1 MKCFIKNK
9 NINYCKLEEIYKYKK
24 NLIIAKNHHLKKKIL
39 SCVECGV
46 SYCDNITNDVMN
58 NFYEKNYN
66 LEYGD
71 KSYNKIRKNKFYRFN
86 SRFLSQVL
94 FYFQFSTLF
103 ANIKI
108 LEIGPSYLG
117 VLPTLKF
124 FQKKINYSY
133 FDQLE
138 SKIISEHGGK
148 KIGNSLDFAKL
159 KIKKYDLIWMSHV
172 MEHYIPS
179 HLSKIFISLK
189 SCLNKN
195 GRIFIEIPN
204 DILSKSFTMPHT
216 LFFTEKFLRKF
227 FINLG
232 FKIISLNAINLKY
245 NRFQKKEVKNYLSPK
260 KNYLWFFYRR
270 LQNILPVYFLEKFSF
285 NNFIRKGPYTDMPI
299 IRIIIEK

>member
-9 NINYCKLEEIYKYKK
+9 NINICKLEEIYKYKK
-24 NLIIAKNHHLKKKIL
+24 NSIIVTNHHLKKKIL
-39 SCVECGV
+39 SCAECGI
-46 SYCDNITNDVMN
+46 SYCDNITSDVMN

-71 KSYNKIRKNKFYRFN
+71 KSYNNIRKNKFYRFN

-103 ANIKI
+103 TNIKV

-138 SKIISEHGGK
+138 SKIISDHGGK
-148 KIGNSLDFAKL
+148 RIGTSFDFAKS

-179 HLSKIFISLK
+179 HLSKIFIRLK
-189 SCLNKN
+189 SALNKG

-216 LFFTEKFLRKF
+216 LFFTEKFLRNF

-232 FKIISLNAINLKY
+232 FKIITINTINLKY
-245 NRFQKKEVKNYLSPK
+245 TRSKKKEVKSHPK
-260 KNYLWFFYRR
+260 PKNKYLWNFYRS
-270 LQNILPVYFLEKFSF
+270 LQNIMPVYFLEKFSF
-285 NNFIRKGPYTDMPI
+285 NNFIRKSPYTDMPI